1 MPFVLCFI
9 GWHNS
14 GKTTLVSRVVG
25 LLKARGLQ
33 VAVIKSTKERG
44 LVPEP
49 PQTDTAIHRR
59 AGADAVALVAPDQ
72 FLLRTAPP
80 AKDLLALVHHYF
92 SAMDI
97 VLAEGFKQAEGV
109 DKIEV
114 RRDAAA
120 PRLSEQVAGVV
131 ATVTDLP
138 GAEGLVFGPDDIT
151 ALVDWIEARRASE
164 PENRHG

>member
-1 MPFVLCFI
+1 MPYVLCFI

-25 LLKARGLQ
+25 RLKARGLQ
-33 VAVIKSTKERG
+33 VAVVKSTKERG
-44 LVPEP
+44 LVAEP

-59 AGADAVALVAPDQ
+59 AGADAVALFAPDQ

-80 AKDLLALVHHYF
+80 AKDLLTLADRYF

-138 GAEGLVFGPDDIT
+138 GTEGLVFGPDDIA

>member
-25 LLKARGLQ
+25 LLKARGLR

-49 PQTDTAIHRR
+49 AQTDTAIHRR

-80 AKDLLALVHHYF
+80 AQDLPALAGRYF
-92 SAMDI
+92 ADMDI
-97 VLAEGFKQAEGV
+97 VLAEGFKQAAGV

-114 RRDAAA
+114 RRDAGA
-120 PRLSEQVAGVV
+120 PVLRGQVAGVV
-131 ATVTDLP
+131 ATVTDLA
-138 GAEGLVFGPDDIT
+138 GVDGVVFGRDDIA
-151 ALVDWIEARRASE
+151 ALVDWIEARRAAGTEAS
-164 PENRHG
+164 HG

>member
-25 LLKARGLQ
+25 LLKARGLR

-49 PQTDTAIHRR
+49 AQADTALHRR

-80 AKDLLALVHHYF
+80 AQDLPTLAGRYF
-92 SAMDI
+92 ADMDI
-97 VLAEGFKQAEGV
+97 VLAEGFKRAAGV

-120 PRLSEQVAGVV
+120 PVLRGQVAGVQ
-131 ATVTDLP
+131 ATFTDLR
-138 GAEGLVFGPDDIT
+138 GAEGLVFGPDDLA
-151 ALVDWIEARRASE
+151 ALVDWIEARRAAAAE
-164 PENRHG
+164 ARHG

>member
-25 LLKARGLQ
+25 LLKARGLR
-33 VAVIKSTKERG
+33 VVVIKSTKERG
-44 LVPEP
+44 LVAEP
-49 PQTDTAIHRR
+49 PQADTAIHRR
-59 AGADAVALVAPDQ
+59 AGADAVALFAPDQ

-80 AKDLLALVHHYF
+80 AKDLLTLADRYF

-131 ATVTDLP
+131 ATVTELP
-138 GAEGLVFGPDDIT
+138 GTEGLVFGPDDIA

-164 PENRHG
+164 PETRHG

>member
-44 LVPEP
+44 LVAEP
-49 PQTDTAIHRR
+49 PQADTAIHRR

-80 AKDLLALVHHYF
+80 AKDLLALVHRYF

-114 RRDAAA
+114 RRDAA
-120 PRLSEQVAGVV
+120 
-131 ATVTDLP
+131 P
-138 GAEGLVFGPDDIT
+138 G
-151 ALVDWIEARRASE
+151 
-164 PENRHG
+164 

>member
-25 LLKARGLQ
+25 RLKARGLQ

-44 LVPEP
+44 LVAEP

-80 AKDLLALVHHYF
+80 AKDLLTLADRYF

-151 ALVDWIEARRASE
+151 ALVDWIEARRAAE
-164 PENRHG
+164 AETRHG